1 MRAFVAI
8 EGSVAVISG
17 AGSGIGRASALSLAR
32 RGAQVV
38 VTDLDGERANA
49 VAGEIADEGGK
60 SLALQCDVSDIAAFE
75 HVRDRALDE
84 YGRIDIVMNNVGIIA
99 MGSPETLP
107 LQGWEHVIDINLLSV
122 VRSNLTFLP
131 YLLSQ
136 GSGHIVNTASA
147 SGLLAHGFDRL
158 PYVATKHALVGLTE
172 SLALYLRPRGIGVT
186 CLCPSGV
193 ITNITEQ
200 ITTYGVTGRP
210 RSPDHPIVEA
220 SVVGDL
226 VVDAIETG
234 RFLVLTAS
242 EVHDE
247 LVERASDMDAYI
259 DAYAPLEPN

>member
-1 MRAFVAI
+1 MTAFVAI

-38 VTDLDGERANA
+38 VTDLDGERASA
-49 VAGEIADEGGK
+49 VAGEISEEGGK
-60 SLALQCDVSDIAAFE
+60 SLPLQCDVSDIAAFE
-75 HVRDRALDE
+75 HVRDRTLDE

-131 YLLSQ
+131 HLLSQ

-193 ITNITEQ
+193 ITNIGEQ
-200 ITTYGVTGRP
+200 ITAYGVTGRP

-226 VVDAIETG
+226 VVDAIDTG

-247 LVERASDMDAYI
+247 LVERASDMEAYI
-259 DAYAPLEPN
+259 DAYAPLEPE